1 MFKTKKDVGIIE
13 VPAIS
18 PHLDLFIFTNEE
30 YGITDEIIKAN
41 PTILDSTDFT
51 FVVSAKGVGH
61 HLTGVKIRDI
71 LSLVDGKRSRY
82 DIAGLLKDKYDESD
96 INILMV
102 NLAYNF
108 IIVSSEYS
116 IDDGYASIFS
126 NYGISPRF
134 YEESA
139 KKTKVHCI
147 NLCKKNDY
155 TKYFKTTLSDMHVD
169 VVDSLE
175 ESNLAIVLVD
185 DYLQS
190 ELIDFNKQRL
200 IDKKKWVPIKL
211 IGAEMI
217 YGPIFTPDK
226 STVCLHCITNNMRN
240 NREMRGF
247 LEYNKPGSLST
258 LEEDMPV
265 LTKSHVPSLIISI
278 MRSLILIS
286 EGESNESVIEYLNE
300 QKLLDKHVC
309 SYDVFTNEIRQ
320 HFANKRPQCLSC
332 GSDDL
337 HNKSRKHNPVEL
349 FKADPNS
356 VFTSGGMKAT
366 TSEKTLEKYDHLISP
381 LTGIITSIEISSPK
395 DDDWMHVYWSGS
407 NLAIINRNFRA
418 LTNSIRSKSAGK
430 GRSKNQAKVSAMC
443 EALERYSGVFNGD
456 EIRKIAKFSDFKEG
470 DALRPN
476 DLMIFSENQY
486 KNRNAI
492 AASGHRF
499 YYLPAEDFDENVEV
513 EWSPVW
519 SITQQKH
526 IWMMCYQLY
535 FSYDPSIYGADGI
548 KLNHN
553 FANPDSNGA
562 ASGNTPAEAF
572 VQGFMELM
580 ERDAYAIWWYNMLSY
595 PEVDIASFN
604 DPYLNKA
611 IDQYQNVYS
620 RKLWVLDITNDFNI
634 PVFVAISYRFDKEK
648 QDICISAG
656 AHFDPHIALL
666 RAVCELN
673 QYISAVLKS
682 TDEPGSYTY
691 FDKECND
698 WWQNATLKTDPY
710 LLPDAKA
717 KKITKDSYKLVKRNL
732 NQEVQACV
740 DAVHEKGLEIMV
752 LDQTRPDVGLPV
764 MKVMVPGMRHFWAR
778 FGPGRLFDVPVTM
791 GKLDK
796 PKTEAELNPVP
807 VFI

>member
-1 MFKTKKDVGIIE
+1 MLKTKKDQGIITI
-13 VPAIS
+13 PAIS
-18 PHLDLFIFTNEE
+18 PHLELFTFTNEE
-30 YGITDEIIKAN
+30 YGITEEVIKNN
-41 PTILDSTDFT
+41 PTILDQTDFT
-51 FVVSAKGVGH
+51 FVVNSRGVGH

-71 LSLVDGKRSRY
+71 LLLVDGKRSRY
-82 DIAGLLKDKYDESD
+82 DIAQLLKDKYSESD
-96 INILMV
+96 INILLV

-108 IIVSSEYS
+108 IIVSAEYNLS
-116 IDDGYASIFS
+116 VGCADIWS

-134 YEESA
+134 YQESA
-139 KKTKVHCI
+139 QKIAVYCT
-147 NLCKKNDY
+147 NLSSKQNH
-155 TKYFKTTLSDMHVD
+155 TKYVKSVLSDMSIS

-175 ESNLAIVLVD
+175 ESNLILVLVD

-190 ELIDFNKQRL
+190 ELMEFNKQRL
-200 IDKKKWVPIKL
+200 IDKKRWMPVKL
-211 IGAEMI
+211 AGVEMM
-217 YGPIFTPDK
+217 YGPVFTPEK

-240 NREMRGF
+240 NREIRGF

-258 LEEDMPV
+258 SDSDMGV
-265 LTKSHVPSLIISI
+265 LSQSHVPALVVNI
-278 MRSLILIS
+278 MRGFILTD
-286 EGESNESVIEYLNE
+286 EGASNDLMLEHLKE
-300 QKLLDKHVC
+300 QKLLDNYVF
-309 SYDVFTNEIRQ
+309 SYDTFNNEIRH

-332 GSDDL
+332 GDANSYSKDREY
-337 HNKSRKHNPVEL
+337 KPVEL
-349 FKADPNS
+349 FKSDPNS

-366 TSEKTLEKYDHLISP
+366 TSDKTLQKYDHLISP
-381 LTGIITSIEISSPK
+381 VTGIITSIEISSPK
-395 DDDWMHVYWSGS
+395 DDEWMHVYWSGS
-407 NLAIINRNFRA
+407 NLAIVNRNFRA

-456 EIRKIAKFSDFKEG
+456 EIRKTAKFSDFKKG
-470 DALRPN
+470 DALHPN
-476 DLMIFSENQY
+476 ELMLFSDNQY
-486 KNRNAI
+486 KNRAAI

-499 YYLPAEDFDENVEV
+499 YYLPAEDFDKNVEV

-519 SITQQKH
+519 SITQQKN

-535 FSYDPSIYGADGI
+535 FSYDPSIYGAEGI
-548 KLNHN
+548 RLNHN

-572 VQGFMELM
+572 VQGFMELI
-580 ERDAYAIWWYNMLSY
+580 ERDAYAVWWYNRLLY

-604 DPYLNKA
+604 DTYLDKA
-611 IDQYQNVYS
+611 IKQYETVYN

-634 PVFVAISYRFDKEK
+634 PVFVALSYRFDKKK

-698 WWQNATLKTDPY
+698 WWQNATLKSEPY
-710 LLPDAKA
+710 LLPDTKA
-717 KKITKDSYKLVKRNL
+717 EKITKDSYKVIKRDL
-732 NQEVQACV
+732 NQEVQACI
-740 DAVHEKGLEIMV
+740 DAVHEKGLEVLV

-778 FGPGRLFDVPVTM
+778 FAPGRLFDSPVTM

-796 PKTEAELNPVP
+796 PKTEDELNPIP